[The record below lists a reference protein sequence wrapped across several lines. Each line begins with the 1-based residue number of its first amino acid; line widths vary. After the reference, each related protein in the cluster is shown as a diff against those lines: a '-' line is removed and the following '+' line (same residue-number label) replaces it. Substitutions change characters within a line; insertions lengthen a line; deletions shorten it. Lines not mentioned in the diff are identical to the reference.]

1 MLEHALLSA
10 SGSGIWLHC
19 TPAVRLCEK
28 MADTPSVY
36 SEEGT
41 LAHSIVE
48 LKMKKTFIEPKMPKS
63 TFSGRLNKLK
73 KNELYHE
80 EMLEYTDNFIEIV
93 QSIHIGLS
101 DAKVFSEVKV
111 SYSDYAPEGFGT
123 ADCIVIG
130 TDRNTNELR
139 LVVIDFK
146 YGKGERVTAEDNV
159 QLMLYALGAYSE
171 FGMVYDFDTVTM
183 MIVQPRLED
192 GVTTW
197 TIPLCEI
204 LDFGE
209 YIKPIAEKAF
219 RGEGEFVA
227 GEHCRWCK
235 VKSTCKT
242 RANKYLALEDAMSS
256 ALTSVNL
263 MSPAELGAVLKRGI
277 GLMAWIR
284 DLEEYALAEALK
296 GVDVEGWKVVEGRS
310 NRKIVNV
317 DGAFKVLNDNGFEE
331 TMLYK
336 REPLGITALESLVG
350 KKQLTALIHE
360 FIEKPQGK
368 PTLVVVE
375 DKREAFVPS
384 GSAIDDF
391 KEVLIYG

>member
-1 MLEHALLSA
+1 
-10 SGSGIWLHC
+10 
-19 TPAVRLCEK
+19 